1 MNNYDDL
8 AYRISQK
15 IKSLRKEQ
23 GLTVQELAYR
33 CDIERSNLSRI
44 EAGRSNLTLKT
55 MCIIC
60 NALKIKLKDLI
71 DVS

>member
-1 MNNYDDL
+1 MNNYEDL
-8 AYRISQK
+8 AYRISQR
-15 IKSLRKEQ
+15 IKTLRKEQ

-71 DVS
+71 DV